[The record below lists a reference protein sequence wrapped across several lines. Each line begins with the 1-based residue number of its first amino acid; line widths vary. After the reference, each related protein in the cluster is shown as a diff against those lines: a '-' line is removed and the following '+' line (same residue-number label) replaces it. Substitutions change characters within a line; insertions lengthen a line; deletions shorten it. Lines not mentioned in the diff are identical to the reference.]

1 MFGSSIRNIHNL
13 KIWIRLVGVIW
24 LMLMLAWSGMI
35 LWASHSQ
42 RATAI
47 EEAKSFSLAIH
58 QMTMSSLTGM
68 MITGTIAQRAV
79 FLDQIKQADNI
90 TSLKVLRS
98 EGVSKQ
104 FGPGNAEEGGMDALE
119 KQVMQNAKPYFQV
132 LAANRQDEEILRA
145 VIPVTAEKNYL
156 GKDCLLCHTVPE
168 GTVLGAV
175 SMKISLDKVNK
186 SVADFRAKIFLA
198 AVLISIPLL
207 AFIYL
212 FIRRFVTKPL
222 EEMAHGLHDIAA
234 GEGDLTRRLKVR
246 SSDEIGE
253 AADLF
258 NQVMEKFGQL
268 VHQVNNSAL
277 QVSAAARQLAL
288 GAQQVVDSSE
298 RQRDKSAA
306 TAAAVEEM
314 AASISTVAQNTDEVQ
329 QLSEQSLERSHQGN
343 ESISM
348 LVGEVDQV
356 ESAVKDIAAAVNEFT
371 RSTASIHAMTRQ
383 VKDIA
388 EQTNLLALN
397 AAIEAARA
405 GEQGRG
411 FAVVAD
417 EVRKLAEKSS
427 QSASQI
433 DAVTQSL
440 AQQSVTVDQAI
451 ERGLSHLLSSQ
462 DSMETVAIV
471 LSEANSSVN
480 AVGSKVADVAVIT
493 ERQRSTSCEVAANV
507 EAIAAMA
514 AENSLAVGQT
524 AKAAQHLEQLA
535 ESLQNTVSRFKV

>member
-1 MFGSSIRNIHNL
+1 MFGSSMRNIHNL

-119 KQVMQNAKPYFQV
+119 KQVMQSAKPYFQV

>member
-1 MFGSSIRNIHNL
+1 
-13 KIWIRLVGVIW
+13 
-24 LMLMLAWSGMI
+24 
-35 LWASHSQ
+35 
-42 RATAI
+42 
-47 EEAKSFSLAIH
+47 
-58 QMTMSSLTGM
+58 MSSLTGM

-246 SSDEIGE
+246 SADEIGE

-411 FAVVAD
+411 FGGLAHGKAVF
-417 EVRKLAEKSS
+417 
-427 QSASQI
+427 
-433 DAVTQSL
+433 
-440 AQQSVTVDQAI
+440 
-451 ERGLSHLLSSQ
+451 RGHCG
-462 DSMETVAIV
+462 D
-471 LSEANSSVN
+471 
-480 AVGSKVADVAVIT
+480 
-493 ERQRSTSCEVAANV
+493 
-507 EAIAAMA
+507 
-514 AENSLAVGQT
+514 
-524 AKAAQHLEQLA
+524 
-535 ESLQNTVSRFKV
+535 

>member
-246 SSDEIGE
+246 SADEIGE

-433 DAVTQSL
+433 DTVTQSL

>member
-288 GAQQVVDSSE
+288 GAQ
-298 RQRDKSAA
+298 
-306 TAAAVEEM
+306 
-314 AASISTVAQNTDEVQ
+314 
-329 QLSEQSLERSHQGN
+329 
-343 ESISM
+343 
-348 LVGEVDQV
+348 
-356 ESAVKDIAAAVNEFT
+356 
-371 RSTASIHAMTRQ
+371 
-383 VKDIA
+383 
-388 EQTNLLALN
+388 
-397 AAIEAARA
+397 
-405 GEQGRG
+405 
-411 FAVVAD
+411 
-417 EVRKLAEKSS
+417 
-427 QSASQI
+427 
-433 DAVTQSL
+433 
-440 AQQSVTVDQAI
+440 
-451 ERGLSHLLSSQ
+451 
-462 DSMETVAIV
+462 
-471 LSEANSSVN
+471 
-480 AVGSKVADVAVIT
+480 
-493 ERQRSTSCEVAANV
+493 
-507 EAIAAMA
+507 
-514 AENSLAVGQT
+514 
-524 AKAAQHLEQLA
+524 
-535 ESLQNTVSRFKV
+535 